1 MYFYSIGMPKKPNM
15 KKRKKNFA
23 RKAGLPPESLVYTGD
38 RIPSPGEM
46 ELLVY
51 DTANCGEFRTRT
63 IADLTK
69 IINKDKINLIVLSN
83 LTDIVLIEK
92 LGEFFR
98 IQPMILEDVLNTAQL
113 PKAEESGEQLLVT
126 LKLLEYPGEGE
137 LVQQH
142 VSLILGDYYIL
153 VFKDFENKL
162 FQDLKKRIISGKSR
176 ARQKKVDYLFYL
188 LIDTLVDS
196 YYNIVEELNNQIDKL
211 EEKLME
217 DPGQNYIRSIY
228 EIKQTVSGLR
238 GVMYPVRESI
248 LNLVQGDSALLEDDT
263 IIYLQDVRDHI
274 NHIIH
279 MFESGRDTLTDLI
292 EMNNANL
299 SNRLNGSM
307 NILAI
312 ITTLFIPLT
321 LIAGIYGMNFKFMP
335 ELDWRLGYP
344 FAGLLMLIT
353 AGILY
358 WIMKRKRLL

>member
-1 MYFYSIGMPKKPNM
+1 MPNKPDM
-15 KKRKKNFA
+15 KKRKNNLA

-38 RIPSPGEM
+38 RKPSPAEI

-51 DTANCGEFRTRT
+51 NTAECNNLRTGT
-63 IADLTK
+63 ISDFPG
-69 IINKDKINLIVLSN
+69 IINKDKVNLLIINN
-83 LTDIVLIEK
+83 LTDVGLIEK
-92 LGEFFR
+92 LGEYFR
-98 IQPMILEDVLNTAQL
+98 IQPMFLEDVLNTTQL
-113 PKAEESGEQLLVT
+113 PKAEESGEQMLLTMKV
-126 LKLLEYPGEGE
+126 LEYTRDGE
-137 LVQQH
+137 LLQQH
-142 VSLILGDYYIL
+142 VSLILGEYYIL
-153 VFKDFENKL
+153 VFKDFENRL
-162 FQDLKKRIISGKSR
+162 FHDLKSRIISGKSR

-211 EEKLME
+211 EEELIE

-228 EIKQTVSGLR
+228 GIKQTLNELR
-238 GVMYPVRESI
+238 GVIYPVRESI
-248 LNLVQGDSALLEDDT
+248 LNLVQGDIAQLGEDT

-279 MFESGRDTLTDLI
+279 MFESSRDTLTNLI
-292 EMNNANL
+292 EVNTANL
-299 SNRLNGSM
+299 NNRLNSSM

-321 LIAGIYGMNFKFMP
+321 LIVGIYGMNFKFMP

-353 AGILY
+353 AGIMY
-358 WIMKRKRLL
+358 WIMKRKKLL